1 MMSSQSKRKFSPTF
15 GLLFSTINK
24 NAGVI
29 ILMSLAM
36 LIFCPGIFLTTL
48 SKSEFNQA
56 DAYTLPEYLDILY
69 GVTGVVS
76 CALICVCNYVNL
88 AYLYKKQSSDVFH
101 SLPLTRAQL
110 LFSRVAAGF
119 IGVLIPVTLGYASLS
134 VLSFFYPTYA
144 IGTLSQIASA
154 YLVNILYMLA
164 ASAYSLIFII
174 GAGSAFDL
182 ILSFFG
188 FNTAVL
194 VVGGI
199 IHALCDK
206 YLSGYSSAFTGIM
219 RIVSPVYFL
228 GEKAALFAIDNVYSL
243 PKSEDVVFAAII
255 FAAVFFAISAIL
267 YNFRKAER
275 GGQAYAYKFIY
286 IICAVLAG
294 ICGGY
299 ALSEIFVLSADTKE
313 LSPIGII
320 FFIVGAII
328 TTVVYGA
335 VTNRGF
341 KRFKKS
347 IVLGV
352 ASALVYGVI
361 AIIVASGAFGFE
373 KRIPEKKDIS
383 SVVVDFD
390 DAFINFNDADKALK
404 LHKAII
410 EKKADDEY
418 LDTVDTPHTYVRIN
432 YNLDKD
438 GKDVLMRE
446 YFVDKVKIKKELF
459 DVYSSDERFTEFEKG
474 LERVKGDSIE
484 LFGGKS
490 FNDDTEYADIYGRL
504 TSSETKELLS
514 VYKRELKA
522 VGEEFYSAEN
532 QTKHS
537 VINVTLTI
545 DIERKPKSF
554 GIFTTDDF
562 PETNAILNSYIQSNE
577 DTIG

>member
-1 MMSSQSKRKFSPTF
+1 M
-15 GLLFSTINK
+15 
-24 NAGVI
+24 
-29 ILMSLAM
+29 
-36 LIFCPGIFLTTL
+36 
-48 SKSEFNQA
+48 
-56 DAYTLPEYLDILY
+56 
-69 GVTGVVS
+69 
-76 CALICVCNYVNL
+76 
-88 AYLYKKQSSDVFH
+88 
-101 SLPLTRAQL
+101 
-110 LFSRVAAGF
+110 
-119 IGVLIPVTLGYASLS
+119 
-134 VLSFFYPTYA
+134 
-144 IGTLSQIASA
+144 
-154 YLVNILYMLA
+154 
-164 ASAYSLIFII
+164 
-174 GAGSAFDL
+174 
-182 ILSFFG
+182 
-188 FNTAVL
+188 
-194 VVGGI
+194 
-199 IHALCDK
+199 
-206 YLSGYSSAFTGIM
+206 
-219 RIVSPVYFL
+219 
-228 GEKAALFAIDNVYSL
+228 
-243 PKSEDVVFAAII
+243 
-255 FAAVFFAISAIL
+255 
-267 YNFRKAER
+267 
-275 GGQAYAYKFIY
+275 
-286 IICAVLAG
+286 LAG

-373 KRIPEKKDIS
+373 KRIPEKKAIS

-474 LERVKGDSIE
+474 LERVKGDGEVLQQKLDKTKFDMDS
-484 LFGGKS
+484 LS
-490 FNDDTEYADIYGRL
+490 QMNDKLGADISALEAKLSEIKTNGAGINYTDPMYSKINEKADYAIDKANALAELSQPGPMQDYNDVERL
-504 TSSETKELLS
+504 ADKYDGNNTNS
-514 VYKRELKA
+514 
-522 VGEEFYSAEN
+522 GDGM
-532 QTKHS
+532 
-537 VINVTLTI
+537 I
-545 DIERKPKSF
+545 DISGP
-554 GIFTTDDF
+554 DD
-562 PETNAILNSYIQSNE
+562 E
-577 DTIG
+577 